1 MSDLDQYAVELHSF
15 VAARG
20 WDAFQ
25 NPKNLAMALG
35 GESGELLALL
45 QWLTPEEAAARPFE
59 DPEFRRELAHEL
71 ADILNYLL
79 RLSRSAGIDLLAAA
93 REKLALNEQRYPVE
107 LARGNALKYD
117 RLTEAG
123 EQA

>member
-1 MSDLDQYAVELHSF
+1 MTDLEEYAADLRAF

-35 GESGELLALL
+35 GETGELLAML
-45 QWLTPEEAAARPFE
+45 QWLTPEEALRKPAEDAA
-59 DPEFRRELAHEL
+59 FRRELGFEL

-79 RLSRSAGIDLLAAA
+79 RVADSVDIDLLAAA
-93 REKLALNEQRYPVE
+93 RDKLAVNEQRYPVE
-107 LARGNALKYD
+107 LARGNALKYNQLAAD
-117 RLTEAG
+117 QEAV
-123 EQA
+123 

>member
-1 MSDLDQYAVELHSF
+1 MT
-15 VAARG
+15 
-20 WDAFQ
+20 
-25 NPKNLAMALG
+25 ALTH
-35 GESGELLALL
+35 
-45 QWLTPEEAAARPFE
+45 TPLPTTEP
-59 DPEFRRELAHEL
+59 PQ
-71 ADILNYLL
+71 
-79 RLSRSAGIDLLAAA
+79 AGSPRIRAAA

>member
-1 MSDLDQYAVELHSF
+1 MAHPGGG
-15 VAARG
+15 RG
-20 WDAFQ
+20 
-25 NPKNLAMALG
+25 
-35 GESGELLALL
+35 
-45 QWLTPEEAAARPFE
+45 TPFE

-79 RLSRSAGIDLLAAA
+79 RLSRSADIDLLAAA

-117 RLTEAG
+117 RLTESG